1 MLFIITL
8 FYGSQVGEN
17 VNVIINIVHFSL
29 FIDGLTFFVDGTQY
43 GRIGNNEYRNI
54 LNHEVIPNKKF

>member
-1 MLFIITL
+1 MFFIITQ

-17 VNVIINIVHFSL
+17 VNVIINIVHFPL

-43 GRIGNNEYRNI
+43 GRIENSEYRNI
-54 LNHEVIPNKKF
+54 LNHEVIPKQKF